1 MRSWRASSSRQ
12 VFSAIF
18 SYSACTAP
26 EVTDGENKR
35 GEEGGRRDARRLGE
49 KMQRAA
55 LEPDEREAEHRNHR
69 GPAARDA
76 ACAGGDPEQ
85 CRRTARDT
93 ASAQG
98 LRAAEGKIAIA
109 APEGEVQAEQGRN
122 EEDAADVGHVHGE
135 TPLGAAVRAAGRN
148 PEQRKVWKLRQF
160 FHQRRVI
167 GGEVFREAFQPRIEG
182 VEVERSARRR

>member
-1 MRSWRASSSRQ
+1 MRSWRVSKSRQ

-18 SYSACTAP
+18 SYRACTAP
-26 EVTDGENKR
+26 EVTDGENKHD
-35 GEEGGRRDARRLGE
+35 EEGDSCDARGLGE

-55 LEPDEREAEHRNHR
+55 LEPDEREAEHGNHR

-76 ACAGGDPEQ
+76 ACAGGEPEQ
-85 CRRTARDT
+85 CRRTARNS

-135 TPLGAAVRAAGRN
+135 TPLRAAVRAAGRN
-148 PEQRKVWKLRQF
+148 PEQRKVRKLRQF
-160 FHQRRVI
+160 FPERRVI
-167 GGEVFREAFQPRIEG
+167 GGEVFGKALQPRI
-182 VEVERSARRR
+182 